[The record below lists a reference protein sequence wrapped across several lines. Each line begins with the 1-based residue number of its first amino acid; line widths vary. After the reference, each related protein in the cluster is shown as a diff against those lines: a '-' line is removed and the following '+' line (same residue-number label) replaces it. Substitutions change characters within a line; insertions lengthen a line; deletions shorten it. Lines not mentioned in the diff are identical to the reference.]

1 MPRSC
6 SSSTKARNVRSGA
19 AASRAISHSR
29 CGANRNPGRPPIR
42 LAAALPVARNRC
54 DHFTTLATLTL
65 NIFATARQLSPAA
78 TLATTRSRKSS
89 E

>member
-1 MPRSC
+1 
-6 SSSTKARNVRSGA
+6 
-19 AASRAISHSR
+19 
-29 CGANRNPGRPPIR
+29 
-42 LAAALPVARNRC
+42 LAAALPVARYLC

-78 TLATTRSRKSS
+78 TRATTRSRKSN